1 MSSVRAGQPGAT
13 RLCPHCKATV
23 LESATVCQGCR
34 HHLRFNGGKQLAVE
48 AYTSFSVDGTI
59 AHRQRHEPCEYCIV
73 LQVTNERGEQILRQ
87 VVGVGALQAGEQ
99 RRLNV
104 TVDMLPL
111 VVAVQPRPAAAAG
124 PATGAIPA
132 AAAASSA
139 SSSAIARE
147 PPRPSLGPRGSV
159 QGSSGARPGSAAAA
173 GSAPA
178 AGSATAAGSA
188 APAPATPGATVS
200 TTGPAMTVPGTTSAK
215 PATAGKTTSPGQG
228 GRSATS
234 ATPASGSS
242 ASSTKGSGTPDPGAT
257 LGQRLRIF
265 RKP

>member
-1 MSSVRAGQPGAT
+1 MNSVRAGQPGAT

-23 LESATVCQGCR
+23 LESATVCPGCR

-59 AHRQRHEPCEYCIV
+59 AHRQRDESCEYCIV

-111 VVAVQPRPAAAAG
+111 VAAVQPRPATAAG
-124 PATGAIPA
+124 PTAGAIPA
-132 AAAASSA
+132 TATAAALPA
-139 SSSAIARE
+139 SSSVTARE

-159 QGSSGARPGSAAAA
+159 RGTAGATGAGAA
-173 GSAPA
+173 GTALAGTTAP
-178 AGSATAAGSA
+178 GA
-188 APAPATPGATVS
+188 APGKPATPGKV
-200 TTGPAMTVPGTTSAK
+200 TTPGLTTAGQAARSAAGPASASGTSSAPIP
-215 PATAGKTTSPGQG
+215 PA
-228 GRSATS
+228 
-234 ATPASGSS
+234 PASNAGSP
-242 ASSTKGSGTPDPGAT
+242 GTPDPGAT
-257 LGQRLRIF
+257 PGQRLRIF

>member
-23 LESATVCQGCR
+23 LESATVCPGCR

-48 AYTSFSVDGTI
+48 AYTSFSVDGSI
-59 AHRQRHEPCEYCIV
+59 AHRQQDEPCEYCIV

-111 VVAVQPRPAAAAG
+111 VAAVQPRPAAAAG
-124 PATGAIPA
+124 STLAAAPA
-132 AAAASSA
+132 AAAASAASA
-139 SSSAIARE
+139 SAAARE
-147 PPRPSLGPRGSV
+147 SARPALGPRARAPGAPP
-159 QGSSGARPGSAAAA
+159 ARPAQPAAPASTAAPPAAAA
-173 GSAPA
+173 PS
-178 AGSATAAGSA
+178 
-188 APAPATPGATVS
+188 PAPAS
-200 TTGPAMTVPGTTSAK
+200 EQGTTKSAAK
-215 PATAGKTTSPGQG
+215 S
-228 GRSATS
+228 
-234 ATPASGSS
+234 
-242 ASSTKGSGTPDPGAT
+242 SGTPDPGAT